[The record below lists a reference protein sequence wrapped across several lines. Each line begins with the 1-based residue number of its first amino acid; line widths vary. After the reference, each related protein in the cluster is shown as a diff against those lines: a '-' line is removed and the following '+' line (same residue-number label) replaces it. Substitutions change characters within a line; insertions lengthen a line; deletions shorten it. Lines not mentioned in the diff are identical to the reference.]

1 MKKLFTLLLGLA
13 CLCNAGAQTLTFR
26 NEGKVITDG
35 ETVYSGKVNEILSM
49 FQVCFAPEITL
60 TSDEDAEICIRLKA
74 IDQEAGF
81 GICSFDGNCVPAAA
95 PDYQVVKTGEVKAG
109 VPEDALIEYQNGSAG
124 PMNAGTY
131 TKTAEISAWYVG
143 KESEKVTFTLVMT
156 NDENLLS
163 VSDVRSAGDDA
174 ISVKGGVLRYAY
186 AQAAARELS
195 VYAVNGAQVLSQP
208 LSVAEGSV
216 SLSALPKGVY
226 VARITDGVKAS
237 VCRFIQK

>member
-35 ETVYSGKVNEILSM
+35 ETVYSGKVNEIMSM
-49 FQVCFAPEITL
+49 FMVFFAPEITL
-60 TSDEDAEICIRLKA
+60 TSDEDAEICISLKA

-81 GICSFDGNCVPAAA
+81 GICSFDGNCVSAAA

-109 VPEDALIEYQNGSAG
+109 VPVDAQIEYQNGSG
-124 PMNAGTY
+124 PMSAGTY

-208 LSVAEGSV
+208 LSAAEGSV

-226 VARITDGVKAS
+226 VARITDGGKAS